1 MKHILTP
8 LALTLIAA
16 PALAQDKMTVMLDW
30 FINPDHGPIIL
41 AEEKGYFTEAG
52 LEVELISPADP
63 NDPPRMVA
71 AGRVDLAVSYQPELH
86 LAQREGLDLRRV
98 GTLVETPLCAPTG
111 RSKRWPTSRAGKWVS
126 PWQACKRCCWT
137 RC

>member
-1 MKHILTP
+1 MKNILAP

-41 AEEKGYFTEAG
+41 AQENGYFTDAG

-63 NDPPRMVA
+63 NEPPRMVA
-71 AGRVDLAVSYQPELH
+71 AGR
-86 LAQREGLDLRRV
+86 
-98 GTLVETPLCAPTG
+98 
-111 RSKRWPTSRAGKWVS
+111 
-126 PWQACKRCCWT
+126 
-137 RC
+137 